1 MLRRPAV
8 VSALA
13 LGALLFVGISIM
25 LARGLSA
32 TSAERARVFDVLVAQ
47 ARGDTDEVL
56 ELLPRCADLPAC
68 VTTIRNRGESLRR
81 PGEVEIL
88 QYRPSVQMAITDEEG
103 TGRVAWRAGT
113 SSPIVQCV
121 RVLRTGAMNGAQV
134 ELISIGPALDGEAEC
149 R

>member
-8 VSALA
+8 VTALA
-13 LGALLFVGISIM
+13 LGALLFVGVSIM

-47 ARGDTDEVL
+47 ARGDTDRVL
-56 ELLPRCADLPAC
+56 ELLPECADVPAC
-68 VTTIRNRGESLRR
+68 VTTIRGRAASLKR

-88 QYRPSVQMAITDEEG
+88 QYRPSVEMAITDEEG
-103 TGRVAWRAGT
+103 SGRVAWRAGEGL
-113 SSPIVQCV
+113 PIVQCV
-121 RVLRTGAMNGAQV
+121 RVRRTGALNGAQV
-134 ELISIGPALDGEAEC
+134 QLISIGPALDGEAEC